1 MRNWIIYTALIIT
14 YICMQIAS
22 VFITIPLL
30 EYFSDNPA
38 FNEQEAYLHSIAWSL
53 FISNTIAA
61 IIFFVFTSR
70 KKGFF
75 KVFDGKP
82 ASFAATIVW
91 GIVAFFLAL
100 FGQMI
105 AGVINMYLFGLEPG
119 SDNTAILAEIAKV
132 SPIIII
138 SMVIFAPLLEEI
150 IFRRVLFG
158 GLFHKTNFWI
168 ATIISA
174 LVFAVVHMELENT
187 LVYMAPAFAFSFV
200 YYKSKRLLA
209 PIIGHFLTNG
219 FVVIV
224 QLNYDKIM
232 ELEKLQQSFIIFF
245 H

>member
-1 MRNWIIYTALIIT
+1 MIYTALIIT
-14 YICMQIAS
+14 YIIMQVSSIF
-22 VFITIPLL
+22 VIIPLFG
-30 EYFSDNPA
+30 YFSGNPT
-38 FNEQEAYLHSIAWSL
+38 FTEQEAHFHSIAWSL
-53 FISNTIAA
+53 FISNTVAA
-61 IIFFVFTSR
+61 IVFFIFISR
-70 KKGFF
+70 RKGFF
-75 KVFDGKP
+75 NVFDGKP
-82 ASFAATIVW
+82 ASFIATILW
-91 GIVAFFLAL
+91 GILAFFLAL

-105 AGVINMYLFGLEPG
+105 AGLINMQLFGIEPG
-119 SDNTAILAEIAKV
+119 SENTAVLSDIAKI

-158 GLFHKTNFWI
+158 GLYHKTNFWI

-209 PIIGHFLTNG
+209 PMIGHFLMNG

-224 QLNYDKIM
+224 QLNYDKIL
-232 ELEKLQQSFIIFF
+232 ELEELQQSFIAFF